1 MKLSQLTPYRHIKM
15 CKPPQGSPLVQQ
27 RGATMIEI
35 LVAVL
40 ILSFGLLG
48 MAALQTRA
56 LQGNQSSLQRS
67 QATMLAYNI
76 LDAMRI
82 DRVSVA
88 AGSYNKTKVKAG
100 GVTGTTLADNNIID
114 WLNAAERNLGGTGD
128 SPVFGTI
135 NCDGASLLCTV
146 IIEWDDS
153 RAGGLADQKVTV
165 QARI

>member
-1 MKLSQLTPYRHIKM
+1 MTPFQSTSFRSIKLCL
-15 CKPPQGSPLVQQ
+15 PPQAPPLAKQ
-27 RGATMIEI
+27 RGSTMIEI

-56 LQGNQSSLQRS
+56 LQGNQSSMQRS

-88 AGSYNKTKVKAG
+88 AGNYNKTKVKAG
-100 GVTGTTLADNNIID
+100 GVTGPTLADNNIID

-128 SPVFGTI
+128 SPVYGTI
-135 NCDGASLLCTV
+135 DCDGASLLCTV
-146 IIEWDDS
+146 TIEWDDT
-153 RAGGLADQKVTV
+153 RAGGLAEQKVTV